1 MKHLLSNFGQRFSA
15 QTHLEI
21 KQLQAFRI
29 LLQNSI
35 SCAYQFLTHQ
45 PSIKCIRFASC
56 SYVECVPLHSRVG
69 VGVWVVK
76 HLEVRLP
83 ASKRTDCCISVVSVL
98 YQCCCIVVSYIHRI
112 HTEYDGINR
121 IAFSL
126 SLFLIVHFF
135 LLLRICSK
143 NYGSRPKIAI
153 SNFRKTFFNPPT
165 TARVSQT
172 PLFHTGTNCLQVL
185 LRSHHWPSVSQP
197 LLSFTAYHLS
207 YY

>member
-83 ASKRTDCCISVVSVL
+83 ASKRTDCCIS
-98 YQCCCIVVSYIHRI
+98 QCCTMLLY
-112 HTEYDGINR
+112 HT
-121 IAFSL
+121 
-126 SLFLIVHFF
+126 H
-135 LLLRICSK
+135 
-143 NYGSRPKIAI
+143 
-153 SNFRKTFFNPPT
+153 
-165 TARVSQT
+165 
-172 PLFHTGTNCLQVL
+172 
-185 LRSHHWPSVSQP
+185 
-197 LLSFTAYHLS
+197 
-207 YY
+207 